1 MKRIVFL
8 PILLILSFVVASCG
22 RYSAGREQLRDIA
35 SYADASPDSA
45 RVSLERMNRRLLVTR
60 SLRARHALLYSQA
73 MDRTNNLITDDSIAT
88 VAVNYYQRFGKPQDR
103 FVALYYR
110 GRVYENAKDYS
121 SAIQD
126 YITAEAIKSDKVSPR
141 YRASAAIHCY
151 HLYFNQEDLVHA
163 EKSALE
169 AIKYTKEANRT
180 SNYVASLMNLAKVS
194 AVDNQIARADS
205 CRQEIEPLME
215 QLSLPIWLAV
225 KEFDILRQVL
235 YGDTDYDLLTNA
247 VNDILERCRIDSTM
261 IPWNSL
267 SLAYQKMGDNELALT
282 ALENYDRYQPNDYQ
296 HSLKYYANLSSL
308 LDSLGRDTDSKVAY
322 RQYIA
327 LSDSAHTS
335 MLSQQVSTLEERH
348 QEQVK
353 AIRLRQSA
361 AILCLITLSIIC
373 IGVPTLYRRKKRH
386 TQLLAMYDNL
396 QAELSSLKEIQS
408 NQEDMSKEA
417 VSILGQR
424 ITALSRFLSNETPES
439 LEQVSSQ
446 LETLT
451 ENRRELLDTIGM
463 LYAVYHPNFVS
474 QLAGYGLS
482 STEVGYCCLLVLG
495 VRSGEIGD
503 IINRSGV
510 YNIASG
516 IKSKFGDLAEGQHL
530 ATIVKKIYSES

>member
-1 MKRIVFL
+1 MKRIVL
-8 PILLILSFVVASCG
+8 LSILLILSFVVASCG

-141 YRASAAIHCY
+141 YRASAALHRFI
-151 HLYFNQEDLVHA
+151 LYFNQEDITHA
-163 EKSALE
+163 ETAALE
-169 AIKYTKEANRT
+169 AIKYTKEANWT
-180 SNYVASLMNLAKVS
+180 SNYATSLLDLAKVS
-194 AVDNQIARADS
+194 AVNNQIARADS

-215 QLSLPIWLAV
+215 QLSLPIWLGV
-225 KEFDILRQVL
+225 KEYDIWRQVFFSE
-235 YGDTDYDLLTNA
+235 TNKESLEKT
-247 VNDILERCRIDSTM
+247 VDSILERCGNEPTLV
-261 IPWNSL
+261 PWSSI
-267 SLAYQKMGDNELALT
+267 SLAYQKMGNFELALT
-282 ALENYDRYQPNDYQ
+282 SLEHYHKFQSDDFQFP
-296 HSLKYYANLSSL
+296 LKYYSNLSSI
-308 LDSLGRDTDSKVAY
+308 LDSLGNDSESKVAY
-322 RQYIA
+322 KQYIA

-439 LEQVSSQ
+439 LEQVSTQ
-446 LETLT
+446 LENLT

-463 LYAVYHPNFVS
+463 LYAVYRPNFVS

>member
-8 PILLILSFVVASCG
+8 SILLMLSFVVSSCG

-35 SYADASPDSA
+35 SYADSSPDSA

-73 MDRTNNLITDDSIAT
+73 LERTGVFISEDSIAT
-88 VAVNYYQRFGKPQDR
+88 VAVNYYQRFGKPQDL

-110 GRVYENAKDYS
+110 GRAYQNAKDYS
-121 SAIQD
+121 SALKD
-126 YITAEAIKSDKVSPR
+126 YIAAESIKSNRVSLR
-141 YRASAAIHCY
+141 YRSSAAIERY
-151 HLYFNQEDLVHA
+151 HLYFNQEDFSHA
-163 EKSALE
+163 ETAALE
-169 AIKYTKEANRT
+169 SIQYTKEANWI
-180 SNYVASLMNLAKVS
+180 SNYAVSLINMARLMIVNKRF
-194 AVDNQIARADS
+194 DNANTY
-205 CRQEIEPLME
+205 RQEIEPFIE
-215 QLSLPIWLAV
+215 QLSLPYWTAV
-225 KEFDILRQVL
+225 KETDILLQVF
-235 YGDTDYDLLTNA
+235 GDTDDVSLATT
-247 VNDILERCRIDSTM
+247 VNDILDRCGNDSTL

-267 SLAYQKMGDNELALT
+267 SLAYQKMGDNEQALN
-282 ALENYDRYQPNDYQ
+282 ALEYYDKYQPDDYQ
-296 HSLKYYANLSSL
+296 HSLKYYANLCSL
-308 LDSLGRDTDSKVAY
+308 LDSLGRDNESKAAY
-322 RQYIA
+322 KQYIA

-361 AILCLITLSIIC
+361 AILCLVLLSILSV
-373 IGVPTLYRRKKRH
+373 GVPVVYRRQKRH
-386 TQLLAMYDNL
+386 IHLLALYDDL
-396 QAELSSLKEIQS
+396 QEELTTLKEIQS

-439 LEQVSSQ
+439 LEQVSTQ
-446 LETLT
+446 LENLT

-463 LYAVYHPNFVS
+463 LYAVYRPNFVS
-474 QLAGYGLS
+474 KLAGYGLS

-516 IKSKFGDLAEGQHL
+516 IKSKFGNLAEGQHL